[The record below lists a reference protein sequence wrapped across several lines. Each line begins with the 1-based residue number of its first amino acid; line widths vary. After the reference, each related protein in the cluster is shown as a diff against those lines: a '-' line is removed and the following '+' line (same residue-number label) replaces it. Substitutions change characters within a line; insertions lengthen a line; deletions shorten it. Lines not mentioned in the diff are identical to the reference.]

1 VERLVLWD
9 IDQTL
14 VTVNGVSAGFFPVVL
29 RALTGRELRQTP
41 DMGGKTDRQLVNAVL
56 ASVGIEPSEE
66 LIEAFYDGMAGLAHE
81 RVEEMRANG
90 RALAG
95 AVEAV
100 TALCAAPGVVQT
112 VVTGNIEPVA
122 RLKLELFG
130 LAGPLDLDVGGY
142 GSHSVDRR
150 DMVDFARTRAT
161 HKYGQE
167 LDGDHVTVIGDTVHD
182 VAGALA
188 SGTRAIG
195 VATGRTRPEELHA
208 AGAHIVLP
216 SLADTA
222 ALLDAVLCGR

>member
-29 RALTGRELRQTP
+29 RALTGRELHQTP
-41 DMGGKTDRQLVNAVL
+41 EMGGKTDRQLVTAVL
-56 ASVGIEPSEE
+56 TGEGIEPSEA
-66 LIEAFYDGMAGLAHE
+66 LIEAFYEGMAGLAHE
-81 RVEEMRANG
+81 RSGEMLAKG

-95 AVEAV
+95 AADAIA
-100 TALCAAPGVVQT
+100 ALATVPGLVQS

-122 RLKLELFG
+122 RVKLELFG
-130 LAGPLDLDVGGY
+130 LDGQLDLDVGGF

-150 DMVDFARTRAT
+150 DMVDHARERAA
-161 HKYGQE
+161 HKYGRA
-167 LDGDHVTVIGDTVHD
+167 LDGERVVVIGDTVHD
-182 VAGALA
+182 IAGALA

-195 VATGRTRPEELHA
+195 VATGRTRPDELHA
-208 AGAHIVLP
+208 AGAHVVLP

-222 ALLDAVLCGR
+222 ALLQAVLCGP